1 MEKFNVVKRWTV
13 NKHTYEAYVTVERNM
28 SLTSAEWQ
36 LENERIMQA
45 SIIGNDCDQECDY
58 DNSLYGKFS
67 LTCNGVKFTYEIEE
81 VRESKSN
88 IKDFTKYNHKV
99 CYN

>member
-1 MEKFNVVKRWTV
+1 MEEFNVVKRWTV
-13 NKHTYEAYVTVERNM
+13 DKHVYKAFITVERNM

-36 LENERIMQA
+36 LENEREMQKC
-45 SIIGNDCDQECDY
+45 IIGNDCDEECDY

-67 LTCNGVKFTYEIEE
+67 YTCHGIKFTCEIEQ
-81 VRESKSN
+81 VQESKPN
-88 IKDFTKYNHKV
+88 VKDFTKYKHKV